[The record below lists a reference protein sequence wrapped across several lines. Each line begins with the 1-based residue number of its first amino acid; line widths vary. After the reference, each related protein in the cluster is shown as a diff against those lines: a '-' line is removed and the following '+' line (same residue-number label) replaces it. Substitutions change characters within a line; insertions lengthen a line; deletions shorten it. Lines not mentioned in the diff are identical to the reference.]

1 MLSAPLL
8 VLLVRDAPPERE
20 STASVAQGIE
30 GGHWALGSDVDG
42 AGGEWMDGKSCGPIC
57 RPTSV
62 SPLQAHCAGAAW
74 RHPIRAR
81 AAGRRAD
88 WSGSLLECAAA
99 YVLCTVLRTADV
111 VRSNLNRRVRPPRP
125 WNFPSWKP
133 EGVQD
138 SNEGTTLHVPVFLP
152 SCPPALLP
160 SCWAPGA
167 LYEAVDNPDLLCVT
181 STFNSEQSVRNP
193 DHPGWLARHKFL
205 T

>member
-20 STASVAQGIE
+20 STASVAQGNR
-30 GGHWALGSDVDG
+30 GWALGSDVDG

-138 SNEGTTLHVPVFLP
+138 SKGGDHTTRSCLPALLP
-152 SCPPALLP
+152 SCPPAGPLEPYMRLLI
-160 SCWAPGA
+160 
-167 LYEAVDNPDLLCVT
+167 T
-181 STFNSEQSVRNP
+181 QTFS
-193 DHPGWLARHKFL
+193 A
-205 T
+205 

>member
-1 MLSAPLL
+1 
-8 VLLVRDAPPERE
+8 
-20 STASVAQGIE
+20 
-30 GGHWALGSDVDG
+30 
-42 AGGEWMDGKSCGPIC
+42 MDGKSCGPIC

-138 SNEGTTLHVPVFLP
+138 SKGGDRTTR
-152 SCPPALLP
+152 SCLPALLP

-167 LYEAVDNPDLLCVT
+167 LYEAVDNPDHLLCVT
-181 STFNSEQSVRNP
+181 STFNSEQSLRNP

-205 T
+205 DLNECETYVKVQSLHKTMLAPKRGPA